1 MESKGDMFGKIGAIY
16 GPESA
21 ALFKEIETLKPRRG
35 NERGL
40 GIADMAEAI
49 VSGREARVSADLCR
63 HITEAI
69 NAFDISAST
78 RRPYDMT
85 TTCEKPEC
93 LY

>member
-1 MESKGDMFGKIGAIY
+1 MESKGEMLQKIGAIY
-16 GPESA
+16 GSESA
-21 ALFKEIETLKPRRG
+21 ALFKEIDTVEPRRG

-40 GIADMAEAI
+40 GIADMADAI
-49 VSGREARVSADLCR
+49 VSGRTPRVSADLCR

-69 NAFDISAST
+69 NAFDVSADT
-78 RRPYDMT
+78 RRPYEMT